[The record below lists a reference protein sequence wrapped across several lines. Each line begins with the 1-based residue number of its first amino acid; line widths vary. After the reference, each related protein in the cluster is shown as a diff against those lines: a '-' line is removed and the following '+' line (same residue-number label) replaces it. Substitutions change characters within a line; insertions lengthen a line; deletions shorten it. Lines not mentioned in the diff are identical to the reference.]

1 MALVDVAIG
10 WTLVIAGSFMLL
22 VEAYSPGFFVAV
34 PATVMIIL
42 GILVLLGIDI
52 FSSPAGIIIGVV
64 VALIAGGITVWLYG
78 RLTPNASPT
87 TISRDSIV
95 GKEGKVIRLIDPD
108 SINGKVV
115 IGGVEWS
122 ARSAAGTIPAG
133 RKVRVL
139 RSEGVH
145 IVVSE
150 VE

>member
-10 WTLVIAGSFMLL
+10 WALVIAGSFMLL
-22 VEAYSPGFFVAV
+22 IEAYSPGFFVAV

-42 GILVLLGIDI
+42 GILVLLGVDI

-64 VALIAGGITVWLYG
+64 VALIAGVITVWLYG

-95 GKEGKVIRLIDPD
+95 GKVGKVIREADPD
-108 SINGKVV
+108 SLNGKVV

-133 RKVRVL
+133 KKVRVL